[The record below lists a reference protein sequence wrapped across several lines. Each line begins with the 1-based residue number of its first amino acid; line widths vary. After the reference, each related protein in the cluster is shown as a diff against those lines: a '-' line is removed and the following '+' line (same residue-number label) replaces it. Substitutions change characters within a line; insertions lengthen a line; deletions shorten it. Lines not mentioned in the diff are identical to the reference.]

1 MQVFFTLYCSV
12 MSDSE
17 FSENNIVFP
26 RTQKSRGI
34 TICSSENKFI
44 QTETLYFFYYYFFLW
59 RWRGGGGFIINIFIF
74 IFIFIFFYGGA
85 SHITGGGCGGL
96 IFFKRSGLFFI
107 FIFFYGGGRTSL
119 GEGGVGKIKCPRRGP
134 IFFCFFFFAGGG
146 GVVAEKIWGGVEGKA
161 KGRKKPRG
169 QITCD
174 DVVRKV

>member
-1 MQVFFTLYCSV
+1 MLGQNYIFLGNFALYDRWYYIFFL
-12 MSDSE
+12 
-17 FSENNIVFP
+17 
-26 RTQKSRGI
+26 
-34 TICSSENKFI
+34 
-44 QTETLYFFYYYFFLW
+44 FFLW
-59 RWRGGGGFIINIFIF
+59 RWRGGGGFIVNIF

-174 DVVRKV
+174 DVVRKVWWCRCNVVYKQCIDFF